1 MTVAGKPAGSRSTAR
16 LAAVQ
21 ALYEMEVA
29 GAGADPVLRDF
40 LQNRWPSEPGQPS
53 LVEPDSELLTG
64 LVRGVTERIPDLDGM
79 IEPVLSGRLSLNRLE
94 TLLRIILRAGT
105 FELLTLGKIPAA
117 VIISEYVDVAHAF
130 FDEAEAAMVNGIL
143 DRLARTLRA
152 QEVEARE
159 LEPE

>member
-1 MTVAGKPAGSRSTAR
+1 MAGKPAGGRSAAR

-29 GAGADPVLRDF
+29 GAAADPVLRDF
-40 LQNRWPSEPGQPS
+40 LQNRWPAEPGQPS

-79 IEPVLSGRLSLNRLE
+79 IEPALSGRLSLNRLE

-105 FELLTLGKIPAA
+105 FELLTLGEIPAA
-117 VIISEYVDVAHAF
+117 VIINEYVDVAHAF

-152 QEVEARE
+152 QEAEARE